1 MVFWVWLKFVLCLGI
16 ILFAGTKL
24 ARYGDV
30 IAERTGLGRLWIG
43 LVLLA
48 FITSIPELTTGI
60 SAVALVKV
68 PDLAMGTLMG
78 SCIFNLLILAV
89 LDVIHRR
96 TPVLSDARMGH
107 IMSGGAGIL
116 LIGFTAITIF
126 VGVKFSGL
134 ALGWVSIPSIL
145 IIILYLVAVRL
156 MFVFERKR
164 RSALPS
170 DEPRQYGALS
180 MRTVWLKFAL
190 AAAAVIGAGIWLA
203 YIGDEID
210 QVTGLGA
217 TFVGSLFLAFTTSVP
232 ELALTVAAVRL
243 GAVDLAVADVLGANM
258 INIAKIFILDLFYTE
273 GSLIAA
279 VSNSHLMTALVAVV
293 MTSIVIFA
301 LLFRRR
307 RKTFVFISWYGV
319 LLIALYAFGAYAL
332 FTGMSLG

>member
-1 MVFWVWLKFVLCLGI
+1 LVFWVWLKFVVCLGI

>member
-1 MVFWVWLKFVLCLGI
+1 LVFWVWLKFVLCLAI

-30 IAERTGLGRLWIG
+30 IAEKTGLGRLWIG

-89 LDVIHRR
+89 LDVVHRR
-96 TPVLSDARMGH
+96 TPVLSDARKSH
-107 IMSGGAGIL
+107 IMSSVAGIL

-134 ALGWVSIPSIL
+134 ALGWVGLPSIL

-156 MFVFERKR
+156 MFVSERKR
-164 RSALPS
+164 RLALPS
-170 DEPRQYGALS
+170 GEPQQYGALS

-293 MTSIVIFA
+293 MTIVVIFA

-319 LLIALYAFGAYAL
+319 LLIALYVFGAYAL

>member
-1 MVFWVWLKFVLCLGI
+1 
-16 ILFAGTKL
+16 
-24 ARYGDV
+24 
-30 IAERTGLGRLWIG
+30 
-43 LVLLA
+43 
-48 FITSIPELTTGI
+48 
-60 SAVALVKV
+60 
-68 PDLAMGTLMG
+68 
-78 SCIFNLLILAV
+78 
-89 LDVIHRR
+89 
-96 TPVLSDARMGH
+96 MGH
-107 IMSGGAGIL
+107 IMSSGAGIL
-116 LIGFTAITIF
+116 LIGLTAISIF

-134 ALGWVSIPSIL
+134 ALGWVSVPSIL
-145 IIILYLVAVRL
+145 IIVLYLVAVRL

-170 DEPRQYGALS
+170 GEPQQYGALS
-180 MRTVWLKFAL
+180 MRSVWLKFAL

-273 GSLIAA
+273 GSLISA
-279 VSNSHLMTALVAVV
+279 VSNSHVMTAIVAVV
-293 MTSIVIFA
+293 MTIIVIFA

-319 LLIALYAFGAYAL
+319 LLIALYVFGAYAL

>member
-1 MVFWVWLKFVLCLGI
+1 LVLWVWVKFVVCLAI

-89 LDVIHRR
+89 VDVVHRR

-107 IMSGGAGIL
+107 IRSSVAGIL

-134 ALGWVSIPSIL
+134 SLGWLGVPSI
-145 IIILYLVAVRL
+145 IIIVVYLVAVRL
-156 MFVFERKR
+156 MFVSERKR
-164 RSALPS
+164 RSVSPS
-170 DEPRQYGALS
+170 DEPWQYGDLS
-180 MRTVWLKFAL
+180 MRTVWFKFGL

-217 TFVGSLFLAFTTSVP
+217 SFVGSLFLAFTTSVP
-232 ELALTVAAVRL
+232 ELALSVAAVRL

-279 VSNSHLMTALVAVV
+279 VSNSHIMTAIVAVV
-293 MTSIVIFA
+293 MTIIVIFA

-319 LLIALYAFGAYAL
+319 LLIALYVFGAYAL
-332 FTGMSLG
+332 FSGMSLG